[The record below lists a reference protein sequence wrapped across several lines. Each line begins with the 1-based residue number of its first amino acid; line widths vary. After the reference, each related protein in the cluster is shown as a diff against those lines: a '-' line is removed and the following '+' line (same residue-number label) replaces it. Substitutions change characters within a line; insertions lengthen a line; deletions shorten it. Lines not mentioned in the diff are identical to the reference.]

1 MVDWILDNLPTILPT
16 LGIASLAGIATR
28 YAWNRFTRRH
38 ERMDIERR
46 AELID
51 NIKQLSSIRKEL
63 KTSSDEDNIVFYA
76 YYNATMTNEL
86 LKLSKELYAKKY
98 KKINH
103 YALQSLII
111 IFAIVGSFL
120 SISYYETT
128 ENILIRILILFAGAL
143 AVTYLIIFVITNN
156 DEKKLVSQIISS
168 ALINAKSDEETRK
181 IVMDA
186 LTGKEFTKPVSSR
199 FWDKVFNQLEPNE
212 HYKKYIDNKS

>member
-1 MVDWILDNLPTILPT
+1 
-16 LGIASLAGIATR
+16 
-28 YAWNRFTRRH
+28 
-38 ERMDIERR
+38 
-46 AELID
+46 
-51 NIKQLSSIRKEL
+51 
-63 KTSSDEDNIVFYA
+63 
-76 YYNATMTNEL
+76 MTNEL

-143 AVTYLIIFVITNN
+143 AVSYLIIFAIINN
-156 DEKKLVSQIISS
+156 DNKKLVSQIISS
-168 ALINAKSDEETRK
+168 ALMNVKSDEETRK

-186 LTGKEFTKPVSSR
+186 LTNKEFVKPVESR
-199 FWDKVFNQLEPNE
+199 FWGKAFNQLGPNE
-212 HYKKYIDNKS
+212 HYKKYIDNQS